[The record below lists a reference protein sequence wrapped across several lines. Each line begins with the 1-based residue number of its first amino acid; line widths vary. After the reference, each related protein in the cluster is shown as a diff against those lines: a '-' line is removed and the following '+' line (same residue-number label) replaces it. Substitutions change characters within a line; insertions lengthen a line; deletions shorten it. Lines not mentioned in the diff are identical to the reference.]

1 MTSTNT
7 KELGD
12 LEESRAASYLE
23 ELGYEVLER
32 NWRWSNKGEIDI
44 IALDPNRFGKT
55 YIVFV
60 EVKFREWSVEMAIR
74 AVNQKKISQL
84 KKLAQ
89 IYLMQKKL
97 SLYKTLFSFDL
108 VAISG
113 TRLEHI
119 KDIVQ

>member
-23 ELGYEVLER
+23 ELGYEIIER

-44 IALDPNRFGKT
+44 IALDSNRFGKP

-60 EVKFREWSVEMAIR
+60 EVKFREWSIEMAIR
-74 AVNQKKISQL
+74 AVNHNKISQL

-97 SLYKTLFSFDL
+97 SLYKTHFSFDL

-119 KDIVQ
+119 KDIVK